1 MSTPIISMDKST
13 ANVRPEILALG
24 TLIETTVERT
34 LDNGSKRPGDGMLF
48 LGSRLT
54 TFPVRVVQDRVL
66 EPVDKLVWMI
76 ILLQARAS
84 STQAAFPS
92 YDYIQKTANIAS
104 KSTVARSIA
113 VLRATRWLTLC
124 ARVRERSG
132 RYGGNVYALHA
143 APLSLADVLHLDSGY
158 MAFLQNA
165 QQHAHARV
173 QRVANGVLESL
184 DAEIRN
190 GVDVCAGHHS
200 VTQGRAVVK
209 TNSSD
214 AQSCNP
220 AALKLQSEMSGT
232 HAGVGHDPESSR
244 PASSS
249 TQSNDSIMGE
259 GEVPLVYPKRLD
271 KNQWALTNRYLVSVL
286 PEQRQPI
293 LDELEGRLRSV
304 GKGMRPLYDEMSF
317 LNSLCRAMRK
327 GEFKLKLGA
336 PVQAERTAREKV
348 RERRQQSSPAAINPD
363 PRALRAQIE
372 VGTGALTRMRQS
384 LGQPHRTG
392 SRQPDKD

>member
-1 MSTPIISMDKST
+1 MDKQQSC
-13 ANVRPEILALG
+13 VRPEIIALG
-24 TLIETTVERT
+24 TLIETTIERASA
-34 LDNGSKRPGDGMLF
+34 NASKRPGDGMLF

-132 RYGGNVYALHA
+132 RYGGNVYALHDE
-143 APLSLADVLHLDSGY
+143 PLSLVDVLHLDSGY

-173 QRVANGVLESL
+173 QRVANGVLETL

-200 VTQGRAVVK
+200 ITQGRAVVK
-209 TNSSD
+209 TNLNDGYNPRTLKQDSAPSD
-214 AQSCNP
+214 TQ
-220 AALKLQSEMSGT
+220 
-232 HAGVGHDPESSR
+232 AGISRDPEPSQ
-244 PASSS
+244 PASSPK
-249 TQSNDSIMGE
+249 QSNDPVMGE
-259 GEVPLVYPKRLD
+259 GVVPLVYPKRLD

-348 RERRQQSSPAAINPD
+348 RVRRQQSSPAAINPD
-363 PRALRAQIE
+363 PRELRAQIE

-392 SRQPDKD
+392 SHRSDRD